1 MLSEFV
7 RASDYVP
14 EGLDATKWENLEP
27 LYRELIGRDLK
38 CKACLERL
46 LMDRSELDAKVSE
59 TEATLYINMTCHTDD
74 EGHRGAYLAYV
85 EHVAPRLKE
94 AGFELDKKIA
104 ASPFAA
110 ELDQERYE
118 VLLRDLR
125 ARVEIFR
132 PENVPL
138 ETEIDKLSQEYQS
151 ICGAMT
157 VTFRGEERTLPQMG
171 RYQEETDRATREEAW
186 RAVAERRMQDRE
198 PVEGIFDRLVALRHR
213 VALNAGFQNFR
224 DYAFKAKRRFDY
236 TPDDC
241 HAFAKGVEQVVVP
254 AMRRLNAERQRLLG
268 VDRLRPWD
276 LAVDVKG
283 RAPLRPFETA
293 EELVERTRRV
303 FGRLDPSLAELF
315 DSLCGGG
322 CLDLESRKG
331 KAPGGYQ
338 SNRDYIRKPFIF
350 MNAAGLQRDVETMV
364 HEAGHAFH
372 SLLCR
377 EDPLL
382 AYRSEIPLE
391 FCEVASM
398 SMEMTTH
405 DFLGEYYQNPE
416 DAARAVR
423 VHLEQLAT
431 LLPWIATID
440 QFQHWI
446 YTNPSHTREQRRDK
460 WIELN
465 DRFGAAVDWT
475 GLEDFLAMMWQR
487 QMHLFGAPFYYI
499 EYGIAQLGS
508 LQLWLN
514 YRRNPAGAIESYKR
528 GLSLGGSRPLPRLF
542 EAAGLRFDFGP
553 EMIRTLWGEVESELV
568 RLPA

>member
-14 EGLDATKWENLEP
+14 EGLDATKWENLGP
-27 LYRELIGRDLK
+27 LYNELIGRELHCAK
-38 CKACLERL
+38 CIERL
-46 LMDRSELDAKVSE
+46 IMDRSELDAKVSE

-74 EGHRGAYLAYV
+74 EGHKGAYLNFV

-94 AGFELDKKIA
+94 AGFELNKKIVNSPL
-104 ASPFAA
+104 AS
-110 ELDQERYE
+110 ELDAERYE
-118 VLLRDLR
+118 VMLRDMR
-125 ARVEIFR
+125 AGVEIFR
-132 PENVPL
+132 PENVPI

-157 VTFRGEERTLPQMG
+157 VQFRGEERTLPQMG
-171 RYQEETDRATREEAW
+171 RFQEETDRQTREEAF
-186 RAVAERRMQDRE
+186 RTIMERRAQDRE
-198 PVEGIFDRLVALRHR
+198 KIETIFDRLIALRHK
-213 VALNAGFQNFR
+213 VATNAGFDNFR

-236 TPDDC
+236 TAEDC
-241 HAFAKGVEQVVVP
+241 HAFAKGVEEAVVP
-254 AMRRLNAERQRLLG
+254 ALRRLNAERKALLG

-283 RAPLRPFETA
+283 RGPLKPFETA
-293 EELVERTRRV
+293 DELVERTRRV
-303 FGRLDPSLAELF
+303 FSKMDPSLAELF

-322 CLDLESRKG
+322 CLDLDSRKG

-338 SNRDYIRKPFIF
+338 SNRDYIRQPFIF

-377 EDPLL
+377 NDPVQ

-405 DFLGEYYQNPE
+405 QFLGEFYANPE

-446 YTNPSHTREQRRDK
+446 YTNPMHTREQRREK
-460 WIELN
+460 WVELN
-465 DRFGAAVDWT
+465 GRLGSAVDWT
-475 GLEDFLAMMWQR
+475 GLEDVLGMNWQR

-514 YRRNPAGAIESYKR
+514 YKANPAGAIESYKK
-528 GLSLGGSRPLPRLF
+528 GLSLGGSRPLPKLF
-542 EAAGLRFDFGP
+542 EAAGLKFDFGP
-553 EMIRTLWGEVESELV
+553 AMIRRLWGEVESELV

>member
-14 EGLDATKWENLEP
+14 EGLDATRWENLEP

-38 CKACLERL
+38 CKGCLERL
-46 LMDRSELDAKVSE
+46 ILDRSELDAKVSE

-74 EGHRGAYLAYV
+74 EGHRGAYLAFV

-94 AGFELDKKIA
+94 AGFELDRKIA

-157 VTFRGEERTLPQMG
+157 VTFRGEERTHPQMG
-171 RYQEETDRATREEAW
+171 RYQEEIDRATREEAW
-186 RAVAERRMQDRE
+186 RAVAERRMQDRDRIE
-198 PVEGIFDRLVALRHR
+198 EIFDKLVALRHQ

-241 HAFAKGVEQVVVP
+241 HAFARGVEQVVVP
-254 AMRRLNAERQRLLG
+254 ALRRLNAERQRLLG

-377 EDPLL
+377 KDPLL
-382 AYRSEIPLE
+382 AEALAEAES
-391 FCEVASM
+391 VASW
-398 SMEMTTH
+398 
-405 DFLGEYYQNPE
+405 F
-416 DAARAVR
+416 R
-423 VHLEQLAT
+423 V
-431 LLPWIATID
+431 
-440 QFQHWI
+440 
-446 YTNPSHTREQRRDK
+446 
-460 WIELN
+460 
-465 DRFGAAVDWT
+465 
-475 GLEDFLAMMWQR
+475 
-487 QMHLFGAPFYYI
+487 
-499 EYGIAQLGS
+499 LGS
-508 LQLWLN
+508 YPRWV
-514 YRRNPAGAIESYKR
+514 
-528 GLSLGGSRPLPRLF
+528 SR
-542 EAAGLRFDFGP
+542 EG
-553 EMIRTLWGEVESELV
+553 
-568 RLPA
+568 